1 MGMGDELMANM
12 KVNGLEEYAERLAIL
27 FKDTEGVAKKAVY
40 SGAEIVADSIKDG
53 LKALTI
59 QEGENGLP
67 PYVGNGEMLIGIS
80 RKQKQDLIDAFGLAP
95 IENDDG
101 YIQTKAGVDGYGSIR
116 TKKYPKGLP
125 NALLMRSI
133 ESGSSFRK
141 KNPIFRRAVNQSRE
155 KAVKKMGETIDEEIK
170 KIMEG

>member
-1 MGMGDELMANM
+1 MAKISVKGLDE
-12 KVNGLEEYAERLAIL
+12 YDERLSIL
-27 FKDTEGVAKKAVY
+27 FKDSQDVTRKAVY
-40 SGAEIVADSIKDG
+40 SGAEIVADAIKDG
-53 LKALTI
+53 LKSLPL

-67 PYVGNGEMLIGIS
+67 PYVGGGEKLTGVS

-95 IENDDG
+95 MEDADG
-101 YIQTKAGVDGYGSIR
+101 YIQTKAGVDGYGSVR

-141 KNPIFRRAVNQSRE
+141 KNPVFRKAVNQSRK
-155 KAVKKMGETIDEEIK
+155 KAVEKMGETIDEEIK
-170 KIMEG
+170 KVMEG

>member
-1 MGMGDELMANM
+1 MATM
-12 KVNGLEEYAERLAIL
+12 KVNGLEEYSEKLAIL
-27 FKDTEGVAKKAVY
+27 FKDTEDVARKAVHD
-40 SGAEIVADSIKDG
+40 GAEIVADTIKAG
-53 LKALTI
+53 LKTLPI
-59 QEGENGLP
+59 QEGKNGLP
-67 PYVGNGEMLIGIS
+67 PYVQDGEMLTGIS

-101 YIQTKAGVDGYGSIR
+101 YIQTKAGLDGYGSVK

-141 KNPIFRRAVNQSRE
+141 KNPVFRKAVNQSRQ
-155 KAVKKMGETIDEEIK
+155 KAVEKMGETINEETK